1 LKKAEKLKELKSVD
15 EIPKKFKYDQ
25 EEVEFWDSHSFASIS
40 DEMPIS
46 NLIPRKRKRMR
57 PISIRLPEDTIKDA
71 MEISIS
77 ENIDYTALLRQ
88 IVIEGINVV
97 KKKKRET
104 VNHVQN
110 SEK

>member
-1 LKKAEKLKELKSVD
+1 MISKILLLSQ
-15 EIPKKFKYDQ
+15 FL
-25 EEVEFWDSHSFASIS
+25 DSHSFASIA

>member
-1 LKKAEKLKELKSVD
+1 
-15 EIPKKFKYDQ
+15 
-25 EEVEFWDSHSFASIS
+25 
-40 DEMPIS
+40 MPIS

-57 PISIRLPEDTIKDA
+57 PISIRLPEDTIKDAKDA